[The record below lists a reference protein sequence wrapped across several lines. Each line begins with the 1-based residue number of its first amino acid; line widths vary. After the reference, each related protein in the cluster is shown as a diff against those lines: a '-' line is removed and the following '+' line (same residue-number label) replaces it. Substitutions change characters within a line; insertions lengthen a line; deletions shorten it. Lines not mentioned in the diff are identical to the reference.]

1 MDSSDEI
8 LDVVDMEDRV
18 TGQAT
23 RQDIHAKSLIHR
35 AVHILVFNSKD
46 DLYLQRRVWTKDENP
61 GLWDSSAAGHV
72 DSGESYDSC
81 AHRELKEE
89 LSIHGDLKIAGKLSA
104 SSKTAWEH
112 VTVYTL
118 CYRSVAGA
126 QFI

>member
-1 MDSSDEI
+1 M
-8 LDVVDMEDRV
+8 
-18 TGQAT
+18 
-23 RQDIHAKSLIHR
+23 
-35 AVHILVFNSKD
+35 
-46 DLYLQRRVWTKDENP
+46 WTKDENP

-112 VTVYTL
+112 VTVYTCVTDQL
-118 CYRSVAGA
+118 PVPNSSEILEGMFYTIRHIQSDLISFPDRFTSTFKIIISDILSKGKS
-126 QFI
+126 FYFF